1 MANDIDKTS
10 PHYKGEFG
18 SIYEVNQKFPSGGVE
33 GDYVAIDGWA
43 HYWNADRGTWCVN
56 AQRDSYWDELITNI
70 IEHFKTIKGAT
81 YMGVATI
88 DTVPDSSV
96 AKMFYFALQGGKYAN
111 FGNQDVAQ
119 GINVLLTEDGKSW
132 TVQSLISVAQELGAS
147 TTMLVSQKAITDAIN
162 RKANTTDVDE
172 ALAKK
177 ADKETM
183 NTELAKKFD
192 KVSVVQETGTATD
205 KVMSQKVVTDNLTE
219 LQNTVFPLEVSLSFD
234 KPLLEYTGSEQSI
247 KATYSI
253 KRKGSPVTPTAL
265 ALSVDGSLVSI
276 DVKQADTVT
285 VKVNKEGETQI
296 ILTAKHGD
304 LVKSASSKVT
314 MVLPI
319 YYGFGTTETD
329 IAIAANKLS
338 PRLSASG
345 TYAKTSAKDD
355 VNFIILAPKTLP
367 KLNNFTM
374 GGAPFV
380 METSSVVINGKDY
393 YMYKSGGVY
402 MSGTTLRVL
411 AG

>member
-81 YMGVATI
+81 YMGVATT
-88 DTVPDSSV
+88 DTVPDTTA

-111 FGNQDVAQ
+111 FGNQDVVQ
-119 GINVLLTEDGKSW
+119 GINVLLTMDGKSW

-147 TTMLVSQKAITDAIN
+147 TTMLMSQKAITDAIN

-192 KVSVVQETGTATD
+192 KVSVVQETGMATD
-205 KVMSQKVVTDNLTE
+205 KVMSQKAVTDNLTE
-219 LQNTVFPLEVSLSFD
+219 LQNTVFPLEVSLSLD

-253 KRKGSPVTPTAL
+253 KRKGSPITPTAL

-285 VKVNKEGETQI
+285 IKVNKEGETQI

-304 LVKSASSKVT
+304 LVKSATNKVT

-319 YYGFGTTETD
+319 YYGFGTKETD

-367 KLNNFTM
+367 KLTNFTM

-380 METSSVVINGKDY
+380 METSSVSINGKDY

>member
-43 HYWNADRGTWCVN
+43 HYWNADRGSWCVN

-81 YMGVATI
+81 YMGVATA
-88 DTVPDSSV
+88 DSVPDSSA

-183 NTELAKKFD
+183 NKELAKKFD

-219 LQNTVFPLEVSLSFD
+219 LQNTVFPLEVSLSLD

-253 KRKGSPVTPTAL
+253 KRKGSPITPTAL

-285 VKVNKEGETQI
+285 IKVNKEGETQI

-367 KLNNFTM
+367 KLTNFTM

-380 METSSVVINGKDY
+380 METTSVTINGKDY
-393 YMYKSGGVY
+393 YMYKSGAIY
-402 MSGTTLRVL
+402 MNGATLNVQ
-411 AG
+411 AN

>member
-81 YMGVATI
+81 YMGVATT
-88 DTVPDSSV
+88 DTVPDTTA

-219 LQNTVFPLEVSLSFD
+219 LQNTVFPLEVSLSLD

-285 VKVNKEGETQI
+285 IKVNKEGETQI

-345 TYAKTSAKDD
+345 TYAKISAKDD

-367 KLNNFTM
+367 KLTNFTM

-380 METSSVVINGKDY
+380 METSSVTINGKDY
-393 YMYKSGGVY
+393 YMYKSGAIY
-402 MSGTTLRVL
+402 MNSATLNVQ
-411 AG
+411 AN

>member
-81 YMGVATI
+81 YMGVATA
-88 DTVPDSSV
+88 DTVPDSSA

-147 TTMLVSQKAITDAIN
+147 TTMLVSQKAITDTIN

-192 KVSVVQETGTATD
+192 KASVVQETGTATD

-219 LQNTVFPLEVSLSFD
+219 LQNTVFPLEVSLSLD
-234 KPLLEYTGSEQSI
+234 KSLLEYTGSEQSI

-253 KRKGSPVTPTAL
+253 KRKGSPITPTAL

-285 VKVNKEGETQI
+285 IKVNKEGETQI

-367 KLNNFTM
+367 KLTNFTM

-380 METSSVVINGKDY
+380 METSSVTINGKDY
-393 YMYKSGGVY
+393 YMYKSGAIY
-402 MSGTTLRVL
+402 MTGATLNVQ
-411 AG
+411 AN

>member
-81 YMGVATI
+81 YMGVATA
-88 DTVPDSSV
+88 DTVPDSSA

-132 TVQSLISVAQELGAS
+132 TVQSLVSVAQELGAS

-162 RKANTTDVDE
+162 RKANTADVDE

-219 LQNTVFPLEVSLSFD
+219 LQNTVFPLEVSLSLD
-234 KPLLEYTGSEQSI
+234 KSLLEYTGSEQSI

-253 KRKGSPVTPTAL
+253 KRKGSPITPTAL

-285 VKVNKEGETQI
+285 IKVNKEGETQI

-304 LVKSASSKVT
+304 LVKSALSKVT

-345 TYAKTSAKDD
+345 TYVKTSAKDD
-355 VNFIILAPKTLP
+355 VYFIILAPKTLP
-367 KLNNFTM
+367 KLTNFTM

-380 METSSVVINGKDY
+380 METSSVTINGKDY
-393 YMYKSGGVY
+393 YMYKSGAIYMNGV
-402 MSGTTLRVL
+402 TLNVQ
-411 AG
+411 AN

>member
-10 PHYKGEFG
+10 HHYKGEFG

-81 YMGVATI
+81 YMGVATA
-88 DTVPDSSV
+88 DTVPDSSA

-111 FGNQDVAQ
+111 FGNQNVAQ
-119 GINVLLTEDGKSW
+119 GINVLLTLDGYLW
-132 TVQSLISVAQELGAS
+132 TVQSLISVAQELGDS
-147 TTMLVSQKAITDAIN
+147 TTMMVSQKAITDAIN

-172 ALAKK
+172 ALSKK

-192 KVSVVQETGTATD
+192 KASVVQETGTATD

-219 LQNTVFPLEVSLSFD
+219 LQNTVFPLEVSLSLD
-234 KPLLEYTGSEQSI
+234 KPLLEYIGSEQSI

-253 KRKGSPVTPTAL
+253 KRKGSPITPTAL

-276 DVKQADTVT
+276 DVKQADTVAI
-285 VKVNKEGETQI
+285 KVNKEGETQI

-319 YYGFGTTETD
+319 YYGFGTTETE

-345 TYAKTSAKDD
+345 TYAKTSARDN
-355 VNFIILAPKTLP
+355 VNFIILVPKTLP
-367 KLNNFTM
+367 RLTSFTM
-374 GGAPFV
+374 GGAPCV
-380 METSSVVINGKDY
+380 MDESSVAINGKNY
-393 YMYKSGGVY
+393 YMYKTAAVY
-402 MSGTTLRVL
+402 MTGATLKVQ

>member
-70 IEHFKTIKGAT
+70 IEHFKTIKGTT

-88 DTVPDSSV
+88 DTVPDSSA

-162 RKANTTDVDE
+162 RKANTTDVNE

-219 LQNTVFPLEVSLSFD
+219 LQNTVFPLEVSLSLD
-234 KPLLEYTGSEQSI
+234 KSLLEYTGSEQSI

-253 KRKGSPVTPTAL
+253 KRKGSPITPTAL
-265 ALSVDGSLVSI
+265 ALSVDGSLVFI

-285 VKVNKEGETQI
+285 IKVNKEGETQI

-304 LVKSASSKVT
+304 LVKSASSKVM

-367 KLNNFTM
+367 KLTNFTM

-380 METSSVVINGKDY
+380 METSSVTINGKDY
-393 YMYKSGGVY
+393 YMYKSGAIY
-402 MSGTTLRVL
+402 MTGTTLNVQ
-411 AG
+411 AN